1 MDINTK
7 VYETIET
14 YLAAPAAQIE
24 ARNRELS
31 KVSELADVREQYRD
45 IKKLYDKAKGVAKD
59 AIGESKKKLE
69 ALIEKQ
75 SSTKVGK
82 TKIDCPMIA
91 QRKNGQ
97 TTLVLSLG
105 TDQPKDSIQEK
116 YLTALK
122 KELGEP
128 QEIKSFGS
136 EFSMFV
142 YKTRSIKKLE
152 KAAKRVNRALRN
164 YKIECRVEVIDIDL
178 AKSIESYKPEK
189 EVGKVPEKVVDF
201 IVSQGKL
208 TPPKFRGGETIETKV
223 TDEKPAE
230 QSKRQYTVAEAAEMT
245 GYCLSSIKNHIRDE
259 NLQARKV
266 KVGGIIQ
273 YMISHSDLVK
283 FARKA
288 GKDIEQPSEASIDD
302 VIVKALAKKTPVPA
316 IIQVCK
322 KQGYDVTK
330 DYITSVKKK
339 LNAGSYRNNA
349 GKNQDKKPSK
359 KPKKKPL
366 TERFSKTKLRKIVAD
381 LERYQKT
388 GKKKKDWKAIKK
400 RHDIDG
406 MTLQGI
412 RTSYVNQGKGK
423 SNLK

>member
-45 IKKLYDKAKGVAKD
+45 IKKLYDKAKGVVKD

-164 YKIECRVEVIDIDL
+164 YKIECRVEILDPNL
-178 AKSIESYKPEK
+178 AKSNETYKSKPVALE
-189 EVGKVPEKVVDF
+189 ERVE
-201 IVSQGKL
+201 I
-208 TPPKFRGGETIETKV
+208 
-223 TDEKPAE
+223 PAE
-230 QSKRQYTVAEAAEMT
+230 TVEAEQPVAEKQYTAPEAAELT
-245 GYCLSSIKNHIRDE
+245 GYSPSSIRGYI
-259 NLQARKV
+259 LQETLPATKV
-266 KVGGIIQ
+266 PYRGRWR
-273 YMISHSDLVK
+273 YMVSHSDLEA
-283 FARKA
+283 FAREI
-288 GKDIEQPSEASIDD
+288 GKELKQPKQAKGSVDDII
-302 VIVKALAKKTPVPA
+302 IKALAKSTPYSA
-316 IIQVCK
+316 IMRICTSK
-322 KQGYDVTK
+322 GLTVTK
-330 DYITSVKKK
+330 DYITGVKEK

-349 GKNQDKKPSK
+349 GKKPSK

-366 TERFSKTKLRKIVAD
+366 TERFSKTKLSNMVTD
-381 LERYQKT
+381 LKRYHKT
-388 GKKKKDWKAIKK
+388 GKKKKDWEAIKTK
-400 RHDIDG
+400 YNIDG

-412 RTSYVNQGKGK
+412 KTAYVDQGKGK
-423 SNLK
+423 ANLK